1 MINNRGIVNICGVEI
16 KYFSPQE
23 LATLLSDLMS
33 KRAIATATV
42 ATPAT
47 HEGME
52 GLTVANVASVA
63 VANRLFA
70 EEWAAIRVW
79 LAHINE
85 PGNRG
90 IVNCGIVNTI

>member
-1 MINNRGIVNICGVEI
+1 MR
-16 KYFSPQE
+16 
-23 LATLLSDLMS
+23 

-47 HEGME
+47 QME

-70 EEWAAIRVW
+70 EEEAAIRVW
-79 LAHINE
+79 LAHIKE
-85 PGNRG
+85 ADPVIIAETIATCRS
-90 IVNCGIVNTI
+90 NTAALSYCLEQARLVLPCWCEL

>member
-1 MINNRGIVNICGVEI
+1 V
-16 KYFSPQE
+16 
-23 LATLLSDLMS
+23 TLLSDLMR

-47 HEGME
+47 QEGME

-70 EEWAAIRVW
+70 EEEAAIRVW
-79 LAHINE
+79 LAHIKETDPVIIAETMATCRSNPE
-85 PGNRG
+85 ALSYCLEQARLVLPCWREL
-90 IVNCGIVNTI
+90 